1 MPIVVRLLCGPTGG
15 RQLKPQPH
23 KEFLVLDAVR
33 HARRIFAG
41 YAGLPDCSERVENGP
56 ADDFSGVSIEP
67 SSGKTWRPL
76 HALKGSVRQRWR
88 RHRSFLLT
96 DGRDDEDQASAA
108 SWSNIETAVNPSMS
122 VPPGCPPSACWGVLH
137 AANIE
142 VRAKRWRAAPSRGN
156 ANGDGSGHS
165 RRMPP
170 PQPLTTGPRK
180 QYVL

>member
-1 MPIVVRLLCGPTGG
+1 VPIVVRLLCGPTGG

-56 ADDFSGVSIEP
+56 ADDFSSVSIEP
-67 SSGKTWRPL
+67 SSGKTWRPH
-76 HALKGSVRQRWR
+76 HALEGSVRQRRR

-122 VPPGCPPSACWGVLH
+122 IPPGCPPSACWVVLH
-137 AANIE
+137 AANIK

-156 ANGDGSGHS
+156 ANGEVSGHS